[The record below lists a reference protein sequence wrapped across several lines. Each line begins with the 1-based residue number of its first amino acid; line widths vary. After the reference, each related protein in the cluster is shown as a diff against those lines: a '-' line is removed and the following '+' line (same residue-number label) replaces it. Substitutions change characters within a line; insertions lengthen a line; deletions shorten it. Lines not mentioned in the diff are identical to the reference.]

1 MKVFQTLNGYMP
13 TARPIS
19 CLFFIPLWWSD
30 STIWFVLRM
39 IHKNISG
46 RYIGTHWGRCSA
58 PTELTRGQQ
67 RLSAE
72 IYHTKSIG
80 SWKKKLYHIR
90 FCMIIM
96 MFANLYFWMYISPD
110 RDVDMVEGAFENWNI
125 TLLNFWRKITKY
137 DGCKREVC
145 SNCIKLSWRKVCR

>member
-58 PTELTRGQQ
+58 PAELTRGQQ

-90 FCMIIM
+90 FCMIIIIC
-96 MFANLYFWMYISPD
+96 WRRKD
-110 RDVDMVEGAFENWNI
+110 CH
-125 TLLNFWRKITKY
+125 TLRFFFKFVSRAYCSKTYQTNKSHRKQKM
-137 DGCKREVC
+137 
-145 SNCIKLSWRKVCR
+145 